1 MIKKIIATIATF
13 CLISCSGI
21 SVNAAEIFMEQT
33 NSSSVYSVGLISN
46 CSVSIS
52 VSGTD
57 LYLSGFTY
65 CTDTMKKVGITDIK
79 IQRSTNNSSWSDYSP
94 ADDLIRENSTCYDE
108 SSVKIGSI
116 VKGYYYRI
124 TCKHY
129 AKEYGLFGKSESI
142 SNTSNSVYVP

>member
-57 LYLSGFTY
+57 LY
-65 CTDTMKKVGITDIK
+65 
-79 IQRSTNNSSWSDYSP
+79 
-94 ADDLIRENSTCYDE
+94 
-108 SSVKIGSI
+108 
-116 VKGYYYRI
+116 
-124 TCKHY
+124 CK
-129 AKEYGLFGKSESI
+129 
-142 SNTSNSVYVP
+142 